1 MANQLEIVIKAKDEA
16 SKVIEG
22 FADGVGKSM
31 LTASVAAGTL
41 AAGALAIGGAFV
53 KSLGPL
59 LDYAEGLE
67 KANLSTGVSVE
78 YMQKLIQT
86 GDGMGISFDQTR
98 GAIERM
104 SRNLEG
110 SGAALRKF
118 GIDVGAFA
126 GLNADEKFRAMA
138 AQIMAIQ
145 DPTERAAVA
154 MAAFGKSGAGTIPLL
169 AAVVSGVVEVQKV
182 LGTDTVA
189 ALNRVDK
196 ALDGAKTSWKLLQ
209 QEVVAFI
216 AMKLPLEDFFTIM
229 SLGFQNL
236 SKGPQILAA
245 QWVGAMEAITHGN
258 LSVGMAAMEMYLATG
273 KQTEQLP
280 KLSSAAG
287 KVTEALRQA
296 NIAMDALVK
305 KQAEQEKANAKATK
319 TLQAYEKGLLA
330 AEEAAR
336 KAAMG
341 GEQDLLRA
349 WEDVDKAAAAHT
361 NRMMDEEEKQ
371 IKAAEDAADKII
383 AATKKQL
390 DEEER
395 MSEEQRKIAEK
406 EIENTKRRQEALAG
420 TFGSLSNV
428 FGSVRE
434 GLVAMGVE
442 GDSAMMRITVALQ
455 TAATA
460 ASGFFSAMA
469 KGDTL
474 GMIGSAI
481 GGVVGALSALG
492 VGGNKVTMQV
502 NDMRDAFFK
511 AHGGFAAF
519 SQSLVGLTNQDLTK
533 KIFDAKTVESF
544 NAAVAEAMNLLDTQK
559 RAQEDLNAAVEK
571 YGFTIE
577 ELGPKFAQQKLDEQA
592 GQLLK
597 DFQLLSAAGVDVNAI
612 IARMGPS
619 LVEFVN
625 TSIAAGATIPEAMRP
640 MVDQLIQSG
649 QLLDENGNAFASA
662 EEAGITFAQSLT
674 ESMQSVIEE
683 IRNLVAALTGIPRNV
698 TTTVT
703 THHQETYGGGGGGG
717 GEPGQNGGMARGGI
731 VLPFIPRAARGI
743 VSARPG
749 GSPVLVGEGGQAE
762 LVAPVAALADRI
774 GRAAAAAAG
783 GGGPRIVQVVLDGR
797 VVAESVERQAK
808 AGAFAIPASSVRR

>member
-1 MANQLEIVIKAKDEA
+1 MANLLEIIIKAKDEA

-22 FADGVGKSM
+22 FADGVGTSM
-31 LTASVAAGTL
+31 LTASVASAAL

-78 YMQKLIQT
+78 FMQKLIKT
-86 GDGMGISFDQTR
+86 GDEMGITFDQTR

-104 SRNLEG
+104 ERNLEG

-138 AQIMAIQ
+138 VQIMAIQ
-145 DPTERAAVA
+145 DPTERAAAA
-154 MAAFGKSGAGTIPLL
+154 MAAFGRSGAEMIPLL
-169 AAVVSGVVEVQKV
+169 AAVASGAADVHKV

-189 ALNRVDK
+189 ALAK
-196 ALDGAKTSWKLLQ
+196 SEQALDGVKTAWKALTDQ
-209 QEVVAFI
+209 TVAFI
-216 AMKLPLEDFFTIM
+216 AVTLPLEATFKNFTAG
-229 SLGFQNL
+229 LEGTAAVL
-236 SKGPQILAA
+236 A
-245 QWVGAMEAITHGN
+245 QWPGLWEAIQKGAFATGRD
-258 LSVGMAAMEMYLATG
+258 MAAAAVAARDHAASIPPIG
-273 KQTEQLP
+273 A
-280 KLSSAAG
+280 AAG
-287 KVTEALRQA
+287 KMTEALRQA
-296 NIAMDALVK
+296 TIAMDALVK

-319 TLQAYEKGLLA
+319 ALQAYEKALLA

-341 GEQDLLRA
+341 GEEDLLKA

-371 IKAAEDAADKII
+371 IKAAEEAADKII
-383 AATKKQL
+383 AATRKQL

-492 VGGNKVTMQV
+492 VGGNKVTMHV

-597 DFQLLSAAGVDVNAI
+597 DFELLSAAGVDVNAI

-698 TTTVT
+698 TTTLT
-703 THHQETYGGGGGGG
+703 THHEDTYGGGGGGG
-717 GEPGQNGGMARGGI
+717 GEPGENGGMARGGI

-783 GGGPRIVQVVLDGR
+783 GGGPRILQVVLDGR